1 MGGKCRKLT
10 SYVARKYRGF
20 GAIAESCV
28 RTMDCK
34 SGPDWIFNQRVAG
47 SNPAGLTNENKYLA
61 TVRVSNAGFSFVRG
75 NAGVTSA
82 RSVPLRWK
90 GNAGVGVA
98 DRYGSPRARNTEA
111 RDALTAAMDHLGD
124 VDSAI

>member
-1 MGGKCRKLT
+1 MCLLWSPALAPRLPRPDPEEPVAQLVEQLT
-10 SYVARKYRGF
+10 
-20 GAIAESCV
+20 
-28 RTMDCK
+28 
-34 SGPDWIFNQRVAG
+34 FNQRVAG
-47 SNPAGLTNENKYLA
+47 SNPAGLTNETKYLA
-61 TVRVSNAGFSFVRG
+61 TVRVRNAGFSFVRG

-98 DRYGSPRARNTEA
+98 DRYGSPRARIKEA

-124 VDSAI
+124 VDSAIYSEGEKLK